1 MVNDDTA
8 SSAYRPLGT
17 SRKISGNEAKAL
29 IETQLTAHGAGTLA
43 VLSPYG
49 LANTVRTWLGTI
61 RAVEEFIN
69 IPLFGIKDHDLQAWL
84 RLIPLDHR
92 FLSNPRVVLMAVR
105 KALSPYFEPGVI
117 ERYLQI
123 MLQTAAIAVAFK
135 INGQAVYGPSI
146 TLDTVGEAVNYFQS
160 RRRHLVALL
169 YTMPFAC
176 KGTEVLEPL
185 DTLNV
190 LLPLIEHSC
199 VTITSLHLNLALLE
213 TLDDFSLVVDGVGL
227 SASHWLETLD
237 DYFLEPER
245 ASVLVMAELRR
256 DQFVP
261 PQLETLDPKKI
272 FSAAELRNST
282 KLLRATYA
290 AFGLNDPDF
299 AIITLLMMAFARY
312 CRDDYFIEIG
322 KGKFLAMLH
331 AQSTLDPD
339 ELKRL
344 LVNAPSDYAT
354 STKEPLRRW
363 VIL

>member
-1 MVNDDTA
+1 
-8 SSAYRPLGT
+8 
-17 SRKISGNEAKAL
+17 
-29 IETQLTAHGAGTLA
+29 
-43 VLSPYG
+43 
-49 LANTVRTWLGTI
+49 
-61 RAVEEFIN
+61 
-69 IPLFGIKDHDLQAWL
+69 
-84 RLIPLDHR
+84 
-92 FLSNPRVVLMAVR
+92 MAVR

-227 SASHWLETLD
+227 SASHWLSSVGTSSFHRSWRHSTQRRYSQRPNCET
-237 DYFLEPER
+237 PR
-245 ASVLVMAELRR
+245 SCSVPRMPPSASMT
-256 DQFVP
+256 P
-261 PQLETLDPKKI
+261 I
-272 FSAAELRNST
+272 S
-282 KLLRATYA
+282 
-290 AFGLNDPDF
+290 
-299 AIITLLMMAFARY
+299 
-312 CRDDYFIEIG
+312 
-322 KGKFLAMLH
+322 
-331 AQSTLDPD
+331 QS
-339 ELKRL
+339 
-344 LVNAPSDYAT
+344 
-354 STKEPLRRW
+354 
-363 VIL
+363 